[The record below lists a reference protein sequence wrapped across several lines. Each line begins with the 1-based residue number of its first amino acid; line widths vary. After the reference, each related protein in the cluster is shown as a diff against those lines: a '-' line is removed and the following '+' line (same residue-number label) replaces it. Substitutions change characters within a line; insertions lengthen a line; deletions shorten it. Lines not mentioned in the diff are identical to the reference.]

1 MQDVLP
7 FSSNEGEG
15 CEESH
20 QAHKRGVVTSPALL
34 VHHADVLATFLVE
47 SPPVARNAA
56 EDNDGK
62 YLKKKKKSFF
72 AENGGR
78 NLQLFFYKERE
89 GESPNS
95 TFSYFFFFL
104 VVVIAILEGKVFSLK
119 LEHFRRAQDI
129 SF

>member
-47 SPPVARNAA
+47 GPAIARNAA

-72 AENGGR
+72 CHWGPFNKKFSEQPSIRILQEHFEKNPSIDLVWIR
-78 NLQLFFYKERE
+78 MIPLQLNYR
-89 GESPNS
+89 
-95 TFSYFFFFL
+95 
-104 VVVIAILEGKVFSLK
+104 
-119 LEHFRRAQDI
+119 
-129 SF
+129 